1 MEATQLDT
9 KLMLKLR
16 DLKFKLNIE
25 IKMMSGKRLEEVLS
39 WLLIKVDFQ
48 PKIMNSLDLP

>member
-48 PKIMNSLDLP
+48 PKIMNSLDLR

>member
-1 MEATQLDT
+1 MEATLLDT